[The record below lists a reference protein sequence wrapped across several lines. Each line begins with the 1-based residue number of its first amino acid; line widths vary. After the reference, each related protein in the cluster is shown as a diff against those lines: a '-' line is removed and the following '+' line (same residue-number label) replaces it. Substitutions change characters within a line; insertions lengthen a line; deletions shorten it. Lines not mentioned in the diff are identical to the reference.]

1 MKTVIVYPRLAT
13 MPRLIAAIIRN
24 RPVYVAE
31 LQGRRTLARRFL
43 LDPLVSFGMR
53 RGTVKP
59 LVEAC
64 PSLRHLYD
72 AGSECDLYDV
82 FASIEPWMNN
92 RFGFDRTDRALGPYG
107 TAFRAEVCDFV
118 SRRFCTTLILDRLL
132 GQAEATDGD
141 VEMHGFTETDAGLV
155 EAYGGRSFPGRTVSD
170 PAALRVAGNALNT
183 VMAVAYSLLWIAR
196 RIRPGFKIPDQA
208 FVCIEYIPR
217 DYNRTLV
224 DEFSDSPQVVFVLR
238 DVQNTDEE
246 ARVLSRVRT
255 CLPTDGVFR
264 AGSAVRTGV
273 RMVRD
278 TAMVLRHC
286 AVLDPDLFYET
297 VKLCYAR
304 AAYRGLFHRYPPSSY
319 FARDEC
325 HADHI
330 IRRQELNRLG
340 AISVGNMHGFSTY
353 ASMRATF
360 RYVSYDRYLLYGLRV
375 KDCYEEMWAK
385 DMEIIPVGSHGVR
398 RSDYEKITANRPD
411 AIGIFASIYV
421 GNPLFEEMVA
431 AIARA
436 FPNRRI
442 WLQVKA
448 NYAALDRGQAFIA
461 ACTRHE
467 NVRYTTERMLDVVH
481 KVTYAVSDSSS
492 CVIEGIQFG
501 AVTFWTD
508 ICPFHKFSIYR
519 NYPDLVVRTPE
530 DCVRRIKEVESGAQ
544 PYPWDTF
551 SDLIDLSGRVY
562 YDVVREQLGL
572 PKASNDAFADCR
584 GAGSGKSE
592 PAHV

>member
-82 FASIEPWMNN
+82 FASIEPWMNK

-155 EAYGGRSFPGRTVSD
+155 EAYGGKSIRGRVVRD
-170 PAALRVAGNALNT
+170 APLLRAAENT
-183 VMAVAYSLLWIAR
+183 MTAVMVVIYSLLWILR
-196 RIRPGFKIPDQA
+196 RVRPGFKAPDQKTV
-208 FVCIEYIPR
+208 FVEYIPR
-217 DYNRTLV
+217 DYNLTLV
-224 DEFSDSPQVVFVLR
+224 EELSDAPEVMFVLR
-238 DVQNTDEE
+238 FPLSTDEE
-246 ARVLSRVRT
+246 MRAMNGVRT
-255 CLPTDGVFR
+255 CRPTDGLFGV
-264 AGSAVRTGV
+264 GKAVRTGACL
-273 RMVRD
+273 VRD
-278 TAMVLRHC
+278 AAMMLRHC
-286 AVLDPDLFYET
+286 AGLDPKLFYGAI
-297 VKLCYAR
+297 KLCFAR
-304 AAYRGLFHRYPPSSY
+304 VGLRGLFERYPPSSY
-319 FARDEC
+319 FARDEY

-375 KDCYEEMWAK
+375 KECYEAMWAD
-385 DMEIIPVGSHGVR
+385 DMTYVPVGSHGVR
-398 RSDYEKITANRPD
+398 RSDYDRITRDRPD

-421 GNPLFEEMVA
+421 GNPVLEEMVD

-436 FPNRRI
+436 FPDRRI
-442 WLQVKA
+442 WLQVKP
-448 NYAALDRGQAFIA
+448 NYAALDRGKAFIA
-461 ACTRHE
+461 NCTRHD
-467 NVRYTTERMLDVVH
+467 NVHYTSERMLDVVH

-501 AVTFWTD
+501 AATFWTD
-508 ICPFHKFSIYR
+508 ICPFHKYSIYR
-519 NYPDLVVRTPE
+519 HYPDLIVRTPDE
-530 DCVRRIKEVESGAQ
+530 CVRRIIEVESGAR
-544 PYPWDTF
+544 PYPWDAF
-551 SDLIDLSGRVY
+551 SDLIDMSGRVY
-562 YDVVREQLGL
+562 FDVLREELGL
-572 PKASNDAFADCR
+572 PKAANDVSADCH
-584 GAGSGKSE
+584 GADLNESKS
-592 PAHV
+592 AHA